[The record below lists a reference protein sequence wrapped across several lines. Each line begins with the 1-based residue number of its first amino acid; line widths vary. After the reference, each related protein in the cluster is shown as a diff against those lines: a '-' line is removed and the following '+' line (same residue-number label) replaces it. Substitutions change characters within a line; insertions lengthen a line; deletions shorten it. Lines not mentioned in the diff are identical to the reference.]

1 MSLPWLHVYII
12 INLYNY
18 YIINYGYSS
27 SVDFGNF
34 KIYLLSNFVVCA
46 PLNPTLYNARCAGR
60 KFMRKN
66 KSAEIAVRLHGG
78 DILASHGMQLER
90 GFYQHGSVSVY
101 DHSFAVAVMCVR
113 LSRFLRI
120 RTDLRALVRGALLH
134 DYFLYDWH
142 IPDESHRLHA
152 FTHPRRA
159 LINAG
164 RDFGV
169 DGIQKNMILSHM
181 FPLSTTLPRCRESM
195 FLCAADKIC
204 TVRET
209 FAGVL
214 ERIGRKGA
222 NNYGIFRYALQG
234 YFLFYDIQCRRL
246 DIRNDALLDYRPP
259 FCQSRLSQR
268 VPTARYTAAEHCS
281 MYLYSAE

>member
-66 KSAEIAVRLHGG
+66 KSAEKAVRLHGG

-134 DYFLYDWH
+134 DYFPVSY
-142 IPDESHRLHA
+142 
-152 FTHPRRA
+152 TH
-159 LINAG
+159 L
-164 RDFGV
+164 DV
-169 DGIQKNMILSHM
+169 DKRQ
-181 FPLSTTLPRCRESM
+181 TLPS
-195 FLCAADKIC
+195 AAP
-204 TVRET
+204 
-209 FAGVL
+209 
-214 ERIGRKGA
+214 ER
-222 NNYGIFRYALQG
+222 
-234 YFLFYDIQCRRL
+234 
-246 DIRNDALLDYRPP
+246 
-259 FCQSRLSQR
+259 
-268 VPTARYTAAEHCS
+268 
-281 MYLYSAE
+281 

>member
-1 MSLPWLHVYII
+1 MERARQEAYIR
-12 INLYNY
+12 
-18 YIINYGYSS
+18 SFATRPE
-27 SVDFGNF
+27 VRRMEQ
-34 KIYLLSNFVVCA
+34 FV
-46 PLNPTLYNARCAGR
+46 
-60 KFMRKN
+60 
-66 KSAEIAVRLHGG
+66 
-78 DILASHGMQLER
+78 
-90 GFYQHGSVSVY
+90 QHGNTSCLLHCVAVA
-101 DHSFAVAVMCVR
+101 HVSFAIA
-113 LSRFLRI
+113 
-120 RTDLRALVRGALLH
+120 RALHLRVREEALSRGALLH

-214 ERIGRKGA
+214 ERIGRK
-222 NNYGIFRYALQG
+222 R
-234 YFLFYDIQCRRL
+234 
-246 DIRNDALLDYRPP
+246 
-259 FCQSRLSQR
+259 SK
-268 VPTARYTAAEHCS
+268 
-281 MYLYSAE
+281 

>member
-1 MSLPWLHVYII
+1 MKVRNNSHLICCMSLPWLHVYII

-66 KSAEIAVRLHGG
+66 KSAEKAVRLHGG

-181 FPLSTTLPRCRESM
+181 FPLSTTLTRCRESM

-214 ERIGRKGA
+214 ERIGRK
-222 NNYGIFRYALQG
+222 R
-234 YFLFYDIQCRRL
+234 
-246 DIRNDALLDYRPP
+246 
-259 FCQSRLSQR
+259 SK
-268 VPTARYTAAEHCS
+268 
-281 MYLYSAE
+281 

>member
-1 MSLPWLHVYII
+1 MTNNPQKIVAK
-12 INLYNY
+12 
-18 YIINYGYSS
+18 YGA
-27 SVDFGNF
+27 D
-34 KIYLLSNFVVCA
+34 ILLS
-46 PLNPTLYNARCAGR
+46 
-60 KFMRKN
+60 
-66 KSAEIAVRLHGG
+66 E
-78 DILASHGMQLER
+78 GMCTEKH
-90 GFYQHGSVSVY
+90 FIQHGSVSVY
-101 DHSFAVAVMCVR
+101 DHSLAVAVCAVQIALWYTHIFPWSHKLR
-113 LSRFLRI
+113 LRS
-120 RTDLRALVRGALLH
+120 LVRGALLH

-214 ERIGRKGA
+214 ERIGRK
-222 NNYGIFRYALQG
+222 R
-234 YFLFYDIQCRRL
+234 
-246 DIRNDALLDYRPP
+246 
-259 FCQSRLSQR
+259 SK
-268 VPTARYTAAEHCS
+268 
-281 MYLYSAE
+281 

>member
-1 MSLPWLHVYII
+1 MKVRNNSHLICCMSLPWLHVYII
-12 INLYNY
+12 IILYNY

-214 ERIGRKGA
+214 ERIGRK
-222 NNYGIFRYALQG
+222 R
-234 YFLFYDIQCRRL
+234 
-246 DIRNDALLDYRPP
+246 
-259 FCQSRLSQR
+259 SK
-268 VPTARYTAAEHCS
+268 
-281 MYLYSAE
+281 

>member
-142 IPDESHRLHA
+142 QKDSSHRLHG
-152 FTHPRRA
+152 FRHPKTA
-159 LINAG
+159 LGNAQ
-164 RDFGV
+164 RDYHLNWKE
-169 DGIQKNMILSHM
+169 KNIIARHM
-181 FPLSTTLPRCRESM
+181 FPLIPVPPQCREAWIVC
-195 FLCAADKIC
+195 LADKWC
-204 TVRET
+204 ALGETVEPM
-209 FAGVL
+209 FHV
-214 ERIGRKGA
+214 KH
-222 NNYGIFRYALQG
+222 FK
-234 YFLFYDIQCRRL
+234 
-246 DIRNDALLDYRPP
+246 
-259 FCQSRLSQR
+259 
-268 VPTARYTAAEHCS
+268 
-281 MYLYSAE
+281 